1 MRPGS
6 HAADDGSFGRSAGI
20 QVGRAVLLVVIA
32 VVIGILVLHRSGG
45 GGPTVVV
52 ATGSTTTTTKAPNGG
67 KTPVTTAQSTTT
79 TAPARPA
86 SAVKLLVA
94 NGSSVRGLAGLIST
108 KLHTAGYNTLA
119 AANATQQVTTS
130 VVYYEAGYQREA
142 EAVAQVL
149 GLPATAVQPMPTPPP
164 VTNLNTANVLVVTG
178 PDLATA
184 AGTTTTTTART
195 ATTLHTTTTTARA
208 TTTTTAHT
216 VTTTTAHATTTTTKP

>member
-20 QVGRAVLLVVIA
+20 QVGRAVLLVAIA

-67 KTPVTTAQSTTT
+67 KTPVTTAQTTTT

-130 VVYYEAGYQREA
+130 VVYYEAGFQREA
-142 EAVAQVL
+142 AAVAQVL
-149 GLPATAVQPMPTPPP
+149 GLPATAVQPMPIPPP

-184 AGTTTTTTART
+184 AGTTTTTAHT
-195 ATTLHTTTTTARA
+195 ATTLHTTTTTAHA
-208 TTTTTAHT
+208 TTTTTAHAA
-216 VTTTTAHATTTTTKP
+216 TTTTAHATTTTTKP